1 MASFSL
7 PAIHDNPDGGWGPSS
22 SNQPDQFK
30 FKDIPYAPYSKSDKL
45 GRFADWN
52 DSQASGDN
60 RPSNQGGGGG
70 GGNQNQGG
78 GGQGGRGGA
87 GGRRGRDGGQAF
99 GSGTA
104 SAFAYFH
111 VEDESSFSLVD
122 NKAAPP
128 RRGGGFGARGG
139 RGGARGTYNNNRGGY
154 NNNRGGRGG
163 FNPRGGNNQRG
174 GRRGWRDWEKNNR
187 TRESSVV
194 ISPSWSMLEE
204 IEFHRLAKLRLEVDE
219 PVDLESYGRL
229 FPYDKSYD
237 RITTKTEKPLQL
249 VDRIRY
255 NTTTSDDPV
264 IQELASKSTAT
275 VYATDTILSV
285 LMCAPRSVYPWDIV
299 ILRDGP
305 NLFFDKRD
313 GGPFDT
319 VTVNENA
326 ADPPTDPAP
335 PNPNAPPGADGKPV
349 AAEAPSINSATSL
362 SLEATYIN
370 QNFGFQSVVEGSGV
384 DLGSPNPFY
393 GPEETEPLASCGY
406 RYRVFDLGVTEDED
420 IKICV
425 RTEVDAYAPSS
436 ATSTPAKDGA
446 AVNAGQGLVTIKALN
461 EFDSR
466 AQGAGGAPD
475 WRAKLDSQRGA
486 VVATEMKNNSCKL
499 AKWTVQSVLAGAEAM
514 KIGYISRLA
523 PRDNTRHVILSTAS
537 VRPTDFAAQ
546 LNVSLA
552 NGWGIVRTVTDL
564 CLKMPEGKYVLVKD
578 PNKPVIR
585 LYAVPMGAFT
595 GEDDDGEGFDEEGEM

>member
-1 MASFSL
+1 MASFTL
-7 PAIHDNPDGGWGPSS
+7 PPIHDNPDGGWGPST
-22 SNQPDQFK
+22 SNLPEQFK

-52 DSQASGDN
+52 DSSVDSRGQPAVGLPQTQN
-60 RPSNQGGGGG
+60 LRGGGP
-70 GGNQNQGG
+70 
-78 GGQGGRGGA
+78 

-99 GSGTA
+99 GSGSA

-122 NKAAPP
+122 NKTAAP
-128 RRGGGFGARGG
+128 RRGGGFARGG
-139 RGGARGTYNNNRGGY
+139 RGGARGGTAYNTTRGGMQ
-154 NNNRGGRGG
+154 RGGRGG
-163 FNPRGGNNQRG
+163 FAGRGGNNQRG
-174 GRRGWRDWEKNNR
+174 GRRGWRDWDKNNR

-194 ISPSWSMLEE
+194 ISPQWSMLEE
-204 IEFHRLAKLRLEVDE
+204 IEFHRLAKLRLDVDD
-219 PVDLESYGRL
+219 PVDLDSYGRL
-229 FPYDKSYD
+229 FAYEKSYD
-237 RITTKTEKPLQL
+237 RITTKTERPLQL
-249 VDRIRY
+249 VDRIKY

-264 IQELASKSTAT
+264 IQELAAKNTAT
-275 VYATDTILSV
+275 VYATDVILSV

-299 ILRDGP
+299 IVREGN

-326 ADPPTDPAP
+326 ADPPQDPAP
-335 PNPNAPPGADGKPV
+335 PNPNNPAEKAAAP
-349 AAEAPSINSATSL
+349 ELPSINSATSL

-370 QNFGFQSVVEGSGV
+370 QNFGFQSVVENPPPAPV
-384 DLGSPNPFY
+384 DFAHPNPFY
-393 GPEETEPLASCGY
+393 GPDETDPLASCGY

-420 IKICV
+420 VKICV
-425 RTEVDAYAPSS
+425 RTEVDAY
-436 ATSTPAKDGA
+436 TPGAGGSPRDGH
-446 AVNAGQGLVTIKALN
+446 GLVTIRALN
-461 EFDSR
+461 EFDPR

-499 AKWTVQSVLAGAEAM
+499 AKWTVQSVLAGADLM
-514 KIGYISRLA
+514 KIGYISRAA

-537 VRPTDFAAQ
+537 MRPTEFAGQ

-552 NGWGIVRTVTDL
+552 NGWGIVRTVTDM
-564 CLKMPEGKYVLVKD
+564 CMKMPEGKYVLVKD

-585 LYAVPMGAFT
+585 LYAVPLATFT
-595 GEDDDGEGFDEEGEM
+595 GEDDEGDDFDEEGLLQE

>member
-1 MASFSL
+1 MPSFSL
-7 PAIHDNPDGGWGPSS
+7 PPINDNPDGSWGPSS
-22 SNQPDQFK
+22 SHPPDQFK

-52 DSQASGDN
+52 DLSADN
-60 RPSNQGGGGG
+60 RQSAIGLPSTQSTRGGGP
-70 GGNQNQGG
+70 
-78 GGQGGRGGA
+78 
-87 GGRRGRDGGQAF
+87 GGRRRDGTQAF

-122 NKAAPP
+122 NKAAPV
-128 RRGGGFGARGG
+128 RRGGGFTRG
-139 RGGARGTYNNNRGGY
+139 RGGQRGGSSY
-154 NNNRGGRGG
+154 ATRGGLRGVRGG
-163 FNPRGGNNQRG
+163 PVGRGNQSQRG
-174 GRRGWRDWEKNNR
+174 GRRGWRDWDKNNR

-194 ISPSWSMLEE
+194 ISPQWSMLEE

-219 PVDLESYGRL
+219 PEELDSYGRL
-229 FPYDKSYD
+229 FPYEKSYD
-237 RITTKTEKPLQL
+237 RITTKTERPLQL
-249 VDRIRY
+249 VDRIKY

-264 IQELASKSTAT
+264 VQELVSKNVAT
-275 VYATDTILSV
+275 IYATDVILSV

-299 ILRDGP
+299 IVREGN

-326 ADPPTDPAP
+326 ADPPQDPAP
-335 PNPNAPPGADGKPV
+335 PNPNNPTEK
-349 AAEAPSINSATSL
+349 AAVPEVPSINSATSL

-370 QNFGFQSVVEGSGV
+370 QNFGFQSVIETPPPPAV
-384 DLGSPNPFY
+384 DFSHPNPFY

-406 RYRVFDLGVTEDED
+406 RYRLFDLGITEDED

-425 RTEVDAYAPSS
+425 RTEVDAY
-436 ATSTPAKDGA
+436 TPGQGNPRD
-446 AVNAGQGLVTIKALN
+446 GQGLITIRALN
-461 EFDSR
+461 EFDPR

-475 WRAKLDSQRGA
+475 WRSKLDSQRGA

-499 AKWTVQSVLAGAEAM
+499 AKWTVQSVLAGAELM
-514 KIGYISRLA
+514 KIGYISRA
-523 PRDNTRHVILSTAS
+523 NPRDNTRHVILSTAS
-537 VRPTDFAAQ
+537 MRPTDFAAQ

-552 NGWGIVRTVTDL
+552 NGWGIVRTVTDM
-564 CLKMPEGKYVLVKD
+564 CMKMPEGKYVLVKD

-585 LYAVPMGAFT
+585 LYSVPLAAFT
-595 GEDDDGEGFDEEGEM
+595 NEDEEVTGEPFEDDE